1 MMSETGLQRRR
12 GRASAGPDG
21 TGGGNAGDCGELI
34 ARRRELQGEPGTG
47 AIRQRR
53 IGRGKEKKGEISKEE
68 SQRKEAPQTQ
78 RLRGRR
84 GRLGRGGSRR
94 PGSKW
99 KVDNRERASRAREC
113 LDPMDGCWPYRSR
126 GSVFLP
132 RASLPPRHHH
142 RLLHLSSAA
151 HRYSLLPNTMV
162 RNPDY
167 HAHDPILTPA
177 LPRQISPISDAC
189 SSKPEQRP
197 KRTSTLELR
206 YDLARTSLG
215 SPGD

>member
-142 RLLHLSSAA
+142 RLLHLFVCCPSIFFATKYHGTKPRLSCTRPYTNSGSPQAN
-151 HRYSLLPNTMV
+151 LPN
-162 RNPDY
+162 
-167 HAHDPILTPA
+167 
-177 LPRQISPISDAC
+177 
-189 SSKPEQRP
+189 
-197 KRTSTLELR
+197 LR
-206 YDLARTSLG
+206 RLFVEARTEAEENEHSRTAV
-215 SPGD
+215 